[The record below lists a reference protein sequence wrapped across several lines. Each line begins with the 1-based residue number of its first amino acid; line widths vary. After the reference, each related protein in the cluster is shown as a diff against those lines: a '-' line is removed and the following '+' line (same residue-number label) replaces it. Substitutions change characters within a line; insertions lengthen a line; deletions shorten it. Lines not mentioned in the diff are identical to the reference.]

1 MDPRRSLTVG
11 RFKLEDWLRTKNA
24 AGLGSLALL
33 AASARAT
40 ADVKLARLIA
50 VATYFPRTDLARRAM
65 RIAGRHAA
73 ENVKTAPTS
82 GVASLERSVILK
94 PFVSERE
101 PGFLAVS
108 FEHELMK
115 LVRLSSFSRLERQYR
130 IVFLPTWQ
138 PFYSVALSLL
148 DARSTQPYF
157 LMPSAFSERD
167 LCGEFSQKC
176 TFLPFHAASWVRAA
190 LYPASSQKKTI
201 DLLMV
206 ANFSRHKRHW
216 RLLEALSQMPREIRA
231 VFAGVPLSGR
241 TAASLYE
248 EARLFGVE
256 DRTEII
262 ESPPD
267 ESLRDLLRAAR
278 LLCAMT
284 HKEGSYIA
292 VAEALMAGT
301 PVAMFSNAKI
311 GTKAYINDET
321 GFLLSPRKRLAPQ
334 LMRALDNAEVFQPQT
349 WAKENISAEVNSVSL
364 NKLLRQWSI
373 EQDLEWTLETEP
385 VYSRHFEFLYLRD
398 DAEPDLA
405 GEYRRLRREFGLG
418 VARPAA

>member
-1 MDPRRSLTVG
+1 MMR
-11 RFKLEDWLRTKNA
+11 
-24 AGLGSLALL
+24 
-33 AASARAT
+33 
-40 ADVKLARLIA
+40 KLATECVTTA
-50 VATYFPRTDLARRAM
+50 STT
-65 RIAGRHAA
+65 AA
-73 ENVKTAPTS
+73 
-82 GVASLERSVILK
+82 ASLERSVVLK
-94 PFVSERE
+94 PYVSARE

-115 LVRLSSFSRLERQYR
+115 LVRLDSFSRLEKQYR

-157 LMPSAFSERD
+157 LMPSAFSESD
-167 LCGEFSQKC
+167 LCSEFSQKC
-176 TFLPFHAASWVRAA
+176 VFLPFHAASWVRAS
-190 LYPASSQKKTI
+190 LYPSSADARTI

-216 RLLEALSQMPREIRA
+216 KLLEALSQMPREISA

-241 TAASLYE
+241 SAASLRS

-256 DRTEII
+256 DRIDIVENAT
-262 ESPPD
+262 D
-267 ESLRDLLRAAR
+267 ESLRGLLRSAR

-301 PVAMFSNAKI
+301 PVAMFSNARI
-311 GTKAYINDET
+311 GTKAYVTDQT
-321 GFLLSPRKRLAPQ
+321 GFLLSARKRLAPQ
-334 LMRALDNAEVFQPQT
+334 LMNALDKADAVRPQV
-349 WAKENISAEVNSVSL
+349 WAKENISAEVNSARLDES
-364 NKLLRQWSI
+364 LRQWST
-373 EQDLEWTLETEP
+373 EHDLAWTQGVEP
-385 VYSRHFEFLYLRD
+385 VYCQHFQFLYLRD
-398 DAEPDLA
+398 DAEARLA
-405 GEYRRLRREFGLG
+405 GEYRRLKEEVSLG

>member
-1 MDPRRSLTVG
+1 MGIRRSLTVA
-11 RFKLEDWLRTKNA
+11 RLKIEDGLRTRNA
-24 AGLGSLALL
+24 AGLGSLAML
-33 AASARAT
+33 AASALST
-40 ADVKLARLIA
+40 ADVKLSRLIA
-50 VATYFPRTDLARRAM
+50 AATYFPRTGVARRTM
-65 RIAGRHAA
+65 RMAGKLAA
-73 ENVKTAPTS
+73 ECVTTASTT
-82 GVASLERSVILK
+82 VAVSLERSVVLK
-94 PFVSERE
+94 PYVSERE

-115 LVRLSSFSRLERQYR
+115 LVRLGSFSHLEEQYR

-157 LMPSAFSERD
+157 LMPSAFSESD
-167 LCGEFSQKC
+167 LCSEFSQKC
-176 TFLPFHAASWVRAA
+176 VFLPFHAASWVRAS
-190 LYPASSQKKTI
+190 LYPPSSDERTI

-216 RLLEALSQMPREIRA
+216 KLLEALSQMPREISA

-241 TAASLYE
+241 TAASLRD

-256 DRTEII
+256 DRIDIVENAT
-262 ESPPD
+262 D
-267 ESLRDLLRAAR
+267 ESLRGLLRDAR

-311 GTKAYINDET
+311 GTKVYVTDET
-321 GFLLSPRKRLAPQ
+321 GFLLSTRKRLAPQ
-334 LMRALDNAEVFQPQT
+334 LMSALDKAGAVRPQT
-349 WAKENISAEVNSVSL
+349 WAKGNISAEANSAKL
-364 NKLLRQWSI
+364 NQLLQHWSS
-373 EQDLEWTLETEP
+373 ERDLRWTQDVEP
-385 VYSRHFEFLYLRD
+385 VYCQHFEFLYLRD
-398 DAEPDLA
+398 DAEPSLA
-405 GEYRRLRREFGLG
+405 GEYRRLRQEFGLG
-418 VARPAA
+418 VVRPAA